1 MQIGILEGSG
11 QFLSSSEIAEAVIY
25 GSLHTGDTEYID
37 TLGYVLIKDCIR
49 DRQSPAVLMSIRAMS
64 KRHLIGT
71 RQCVNV
77 LLLGWIKLNARAS
90 SCGRRLT

>member
-49 DRQSPAVLMSIRAMS
+49 DR
-64 KRHLIGT
+64 
-71 RQCVNV
+71 
-77 LLLGWIKLNARAS
+77 
-90 SCGRRLT
+90 